1 MEPTGEASGKE
12 VAEGNNVLAVTTA
25 VVGPT
30 SEGSDDGQSEPDKL
44 EVPVQ
49 EMHGS
54 TGDDSGGKE
63 PEAMVKAEPVAQ
75 ESAVPSD
82 QSPPAAAE
90 GAPVVP
96 NGVGDEKP
104 EVKPEG
110 EPQVPQVPATEIPS
124 TEPAPA
130 TEGGTPVVPP
140 VGEPSEVPAPE
151 ASGSPAAAGGEKPE
165 VKPQGESQAPANEAK
180 PQGEPQ
186 APANEVPGVQPAAG
200 GEDDFSLFDSQADL
214 EEIFSAM
221 EDVKKDE
228 ANAIATAVQALESGQ
243 DAATAL
249 QSVSTEVAEKI
260 QKQLEERTAAEEEHF
275 VTEEEFV
282 SHAKASLSKTW
293 YHCLYFLT
301 FKSET
306 GVASKKVMYDSLKE
320 ALSKSPVDVL
330 PEHMFNFGL
339 STLIKVMLYEKP
351 IVTFKRGGEFKLE
364 VKRKKM
370 QELLQQIGP
379 PMSKRPVVTKKEEKK
394 MISDFF
400 NNDKLF

>member
-12 VAEGNNVLAVTTA
+12 VAEGNNVPAVTTA
-25 VVGPT
+25 VVGPA

-54 TGDDSGGKE
+54 TGDDSEGKE
-63 PEAMVKAEPVAQ
+63 PEAVVKAEPAAQ

-82 QSPPAAAE
+82 QSPPATAE
-90 GAPVVP
+90 GAPVVSDAA
-96 NGVGDEKP
+96 GGEKP

-110 EPQVPQVPATEIPS
+110 EPQVPQAPATEIPS
-124 TEPAPA
+124 TEPAHA
-130 TEGGTPVVPP
+130 TEGGAPVVPP

-151 ASGSPAAAGGEKPE
+151 ASGSPAAAGSEKP
-165 VKPQGESQAPANEAK
+165 EAK

-282 SHAKASLSKTW
+282 NHAKDSLSKTW